1 MKPRSE
7 NRQLGEEQVACYPV
21 PVLASRVELEIH
33 KWKLQ
38 LQTPFQVLLPN

>member
-1 MKPRSE
+1 MKLRSE
-7 NRQLGEEQVACYPV
+7 NSQLGQEQVACFPV
-21 PVLASRVELEIH
+21 PDLASRVEMEIH